1 MKKIWLIFFIYGFS
15 GVGNAQTA
23 REILQMAVAASGGS
37 LWQQP
42 ETLEL
47 HGTALFTPYGKQIR
61 PIKNYLIPI
70 PCTASFRV
78 TIKPRTRQMVK

>member
-1 MKKIWLIFFIYGFS
+1 MRNVFFILFVFLLP
-15 GVGNAQTA
+15 GVGNSQTA

-47 HGTALFTPYGKQIR
+47 HGTALFTPYGKTDPTHQ
-61 PIKNYLIPI
+61 KLFD
-70 PCTASFRV
+70 T
-78 TIKPRTRQMVK
+78 